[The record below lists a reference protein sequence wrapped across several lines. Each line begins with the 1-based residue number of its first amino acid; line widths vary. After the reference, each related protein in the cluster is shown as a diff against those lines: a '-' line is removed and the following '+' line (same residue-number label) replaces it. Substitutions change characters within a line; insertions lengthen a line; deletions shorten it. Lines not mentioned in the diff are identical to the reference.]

1 MTVRELIEWLKTQ
14 DQGAIVE
21 VMEERD
27 GKWEGSITSV
37 VPFSVEDHVYYSDLR
52 CNDFVKDDDKLKQ
65 VRTLT
70 LAGTLI

>member
-1 MTVRELIEWLKTQ
+1 MTVKKLIEWLKTQ
-14 DQGAIVE
+14 DQGAIVK

-27 GKWEGSITSV
+27 GQWEGSITSV
-37 VPFSVEDHVYYSDLR
+37 VPFSLGDHVYYSDLR
-52 CNDFVKDDDKLKQ
+52 CNDLVKDDDKRKQ